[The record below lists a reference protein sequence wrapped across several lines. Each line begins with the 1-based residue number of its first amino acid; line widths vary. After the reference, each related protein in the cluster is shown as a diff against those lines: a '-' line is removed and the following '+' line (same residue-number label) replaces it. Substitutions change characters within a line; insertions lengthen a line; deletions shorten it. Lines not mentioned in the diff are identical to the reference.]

1 MAFAWLS
8 DKTQIR
14 SPYIAIQAVIG
25 IVGLALMAYA
35 PQNGVRYFGV
45 WLPPSSI
52 QSVCFLKKMSNK
64 ARSSS
69 MQVVQA
75 ASRVF
80 WHTWVPRMY
89 DNCLCEL
96 MFLPFL

>member
-14 SPYIAIQAVIG
+14 SPYIAIQAIIG

-45 WLPPSSI
+45 WISPSSFH
-52 QSVCFLKKMSNK
+52 SVWFLKICSIGTFLVN
-64 ARSSS
+64 AGSSGCIPGILAY
-69 MQVVQA
+69 VGPEDV
-75 ASRVF
+75 R
-80 WHTWVPRMY
+80 
-89 DNCLCEL
+89 
-96 MFLPFL
+96 